1 MIPLAKSKVTTV
13 EEAIAKY
20 CHDGMS
26 VLLPG
31 FVNVGVS
38 EVLIEG
44 LIAAGIKD
52 ISVISNN
59 TSVPHRGIGK
69 LVDAGVIKAITCSHI
84 GNNAVT
90 VQKVGDGEINLTFV
104 PQGSLCEKVRAGG
117 AGIGGILTPTGLY
130 TPMMDGKQV
139 VEWDE
144 EAGKFKFLEG
154 EIIPDASKKRFILE
168 LPLHAD
174 VCFVHAW
181 KADKMGNVVYRRT
194 SRNFN
199 EAFATAGDHVIV
211 EAEQIVEIGE
221 LDPDEIM
228 TPGFVVDAV
237 VQGRALTEA

>member
-1 MIPLAKSKVTTV
+1 MAQNKVTTV
-13 EEAIAKY
+13 EEAIKTY
-20 CHDGMS
+20 CFDGMT

-44 LIAAGIKD
+44 LIDSGIKD

-59 TSVPHRGIGK
+59 TSVPGRGIGK
-69 LVDAGVIKAITCSHI
+69 LVRADLIKKITCSHI
-84 GNNAVT
+84 GNNSET
-90 VQKVGDGEINLTFV
+90 VAKVVAGEIDLTFV

-117 AGIGGILTPTGLY
+117 AGIGGVLTPTGLY
-130 TPMMDGKQV
+130 TPMMEGKQV

-144 EAGKFKFLEG
+144 HAGKFVFLEG
-154 EIIPDASKKRFILE
+154 EIVPDASKKRFVLE
-168 LPLHAD
+168 LPLHGD

-199 EAFATAGDHVIV
+199 EVFATAADHVIV
-211 EAEQIVEIGE
+211 EAEQIVEVGE

-237 VQGRALTEA
+237 VQGRTLTEA